1 MSKALFLPTGNI
13 CTMQI
18 MKDFR
23 PDLDFYYNAIGCDT
37 VDIVSAYA
45 LSDIDG
51 LENVQLIVD
60 DNGLMADN
68 PQVNIPASLMYGCR
82 KHGQPIVGNAIVAGF
97 DPDTSETVPLTDE
110 QIRQIMQIISKL

>member
-1 MSKALFLPTGNI
+1 MSKALFLPTGII
-13 CTMQI
+13 CIAQI
-18 MKDFR
+18 MKNFR

-45 LSDIDG
+45 FSDIDG

-60 DNGLMADN
+60 DNGLMTDS
-68 PQVNIPASLMYGCR
+68 PQVNILASLLYGCR

-110 QIRQIMQIISKL
+110 QIQHIIQIIPKL

>member
-1 MSKALFLPTGNI
+1 MQ
-13 CTMQI
+13 TMQ
-18 MKDFR
+18 DFKA
-23 PDLDFYYNAIGCDT
+23 DLDFYYNAIGCDT

-60 DNGLMADN
+60 DNGLMADS
-68 PQVNIPASLMYGCR
+68 PQVNILASLLYGYR
-82 KHGQPIVGNAIVAGF
+82 QHGQPIVGNAIVAGF

-110 QIRQIMQIISKL
+110 QIQRIIHIIQKL

>member
-23 PDLDFYYNAIGCDT
+23 PDLDFYYSAIGCDT

-60 DNGLMADN
+60 DEGLFADC
-68 PQVNIPASLMYGCR
+68 PQVNILASLLYGYR
-82 KHGQPIVGNAIVAGF
+82 QHGQPIVGNAIVAGF

-110 QIRQIMQIISKL
+110 QIQQIIQIIPKL

>member
-1 MSKALFLPTGNI
+1 MSKALFLPAGNI
-13 CTMQI
+13 CAMQI

-23 PDLDFYYNAIGCDT
+23 PDLDFYYNAIGC
-37 VDIVSAYA
+37 DIVSAYA

-60 DNGLMADN
+60 DNGLMADS
-68 PQVNIPASLMYGCR
+68 PQVNILASLLYGCR

-110 QIRQIMQIISKL
+110 QIQQIIQIIPKL